1 MATKTVAKLTNSPEE
16 RLKIEVAACTRLLN
30 MENIL
35 GYSGHVSVRL
45 PDRKSLLIQSF
56 DASRTD
62 LAPEDLFTVD
72 LDGKVIDGPAEG
84 RPVNEVEIHSEIM
97 RARDDVNAVLHYH
110 PELATLF
117 TLVEGV
123 ELIPMKNH
131 AMRWS
136 SGIPVHPESWHIDT
150 QQLGRELAETLG
162 PHHAALLRA
171 HGAVITAESIPALL
185 IDTVHF
191 EENAKALYD
200 ATQLGKVKPMSKAE
214 MDRFHDLF
222 ERDKHVVKLWR
233 YYLSRGLESG
243 TLPAEWGKILF
254 PSKRV

>member
-1 MATKTVAKLTNSPEE
+1 MATNTVATLANSPEE

-30 MENIL
+30 MEGIL

-62 LAPEDLFTVD
+62 LGPEELFTVD

-110 PELATLF
+110 PEIATLF
-117 TLVEGV
+117 TVVEGID
-123 ELIPMKNH
+123 LIPIKNH
-131 AMRWS
+131 AMRWA
-136 SGIPVHPESWHIDT
+136 SGIPVHSETWHIDT
-150 QQLGRELAETLG
+150 QELGRELAETLG

-171 HGAVITAESIPALL
+171 HGAVIASESIPALM

-191 EENAKALYD
+191 EENAKAMYD
-200 ATQLGKVKPMSKAE
+200 AAQLGKINPMSKAE
-214 MDRFHDLF
+214 MDRFHSLF
-222 ERDKHVVKLWR
+222 DRDKHVVKLWR

-243 TLPAEWGKILF
+243 TLPVEWANFLF
-254 PSKRV
+254 PSERV